1 MRLKIVTDNQAFG
14 TRLMTETGEVV
25 ADVTSITCEW
35 DKDSCS
41 PVAVVRIRGI
51 EIEVCAQGLLTK

>member
-1 MRLKIVTDNQAFG
+1 
-14 TRLMTETGEVV
+14 MTETGEVV